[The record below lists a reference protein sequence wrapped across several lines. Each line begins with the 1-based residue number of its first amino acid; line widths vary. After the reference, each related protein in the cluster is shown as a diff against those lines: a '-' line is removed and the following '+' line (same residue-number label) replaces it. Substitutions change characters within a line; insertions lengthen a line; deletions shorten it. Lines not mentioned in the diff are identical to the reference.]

1 MVTDQREFDVWE
13 RDQTLGAKG
22 EHAAEQFLRGARYA
36 ILARN
41 YTCKLGEVD
50 LVALD
55 GHTVV
60 FIEVKS
66 RSGDAFGTPFDAVTK
81 HKRRQITRVAQHYL
95 LRHRLTDRD
104 VRFDVVGVR
113 WQDGEARCEL
123 IRNAFE
129 AVL

>member
-1 MVTDQREFDVWE
+1 MRRE
-13 RDQTLGAKG
+13 
-22 EHAAEQFLRGARYA
+22 RYA
-36 ILARN
+36 ILERN

-55 GHTVV
+55 GRTVV
-60 FIEVKS
+60 FVEVKS
-66 RSGDAFGTPFDAVTK
+66 RSGEGFGTPFDAVTR

-104 VRFDVVGVR
+104 VRFDVVGI
-113 WQDGEARCEL
+113 WWDDGAPRCEL
-123 IRNAFE
+123 IRNAFD